1 MGKYV
6 NGVYVP
12 DAGETDNRYMQSV
25 QPHSRPLEAPTPDEI
40 VVRSSRAAQRQAQQQ
55 ANINAAKA
63 SPVANNVQQLV
74 DAAQVAPAGAVG
86 NDSPDI
92 QKANLF
98 AKKYAP
104 MLRGEEVKPAGEQL
118 LADRT
123 AKYQN
128 QLMPK
133 TPAKTVDPNSDTDGM
148 NSILGN
154 WTSKEDEEKYRKAS
168 VARQRIMAVAD
179 ALRHIGNIYHTTK
192 YAPSQKFNMPVE
204 AERQRYQQEKA
215 LRDQANQRII
225 SYQQA
230 KAKLDADQKRWEA
243 DYGLKV
249 ADAARK
255 AGATEAQIK
264 NMQDKLKEQQRM
276 NDLTHGLNQDRLA
289 WQKERG
295 DRQDKEL
302 ARHHRVSE
310 GQNAQRINLQKQ
322 KLEWQKSGG
331 GNGSN
336 VPPLD
341 TPNGKIQ
348 PSGRNYGNQLLQM
361 WDYAKDNNLVSE
373 SDVQKALREAGFGNE
388 TPDNVKRQQVL
399 SLLRTNKL
407 LGDYAVN
414 RLGWSSGG
422 MSGGLNLGLDDEDDD
437 MDLRLD

>member
-12 DAGETDNRYMQSV
+12 DVGETDNRNVSSV
-25 QPHSRPLEAPTPDEI
+25 QPHSRPVETQNTGGVNPYAD
-40 VVRSSRAAQRQAQQQ
+40 RAAAQAAVNQPAQP
-55 ANINAAKA
+55 A
-63 SPVANNVQQLV
+63 PVQQ
-74 DAAQVAPAGAVG
+74 P
-86 NDSPDI
+86 
-92 QKANLF
+92 NLF
-98 AKKYAP
+98 AQQKQAYQASPQAKGV
-104 MLRGEEVKPAGEQL
+104 GEIPTKANVGSKPYTVVPREGISPTINGQSAGSAQG
-118 LADRT
+118 
-123 AKYQN
+123 KSSSGSWKPIN
-128 QLMPK
+128 
-133 TPAKTVDPNSDTDGM
+133 PNSDTDGM
-148 NSILGN
+148 DTILGHF
-154 WTSKEDEEKYRKAS
+154 TSPQEEEKYRKAS
-168 VARQRIMAVAD
+168 VAQQRILAVAD
-179 ALRHIGNIYHTTK
+179 AIRQIGNIYNTTR
-192 YAPSQKFNMPVE
+192 YAPSQKLNTPVE
-204 AERQRYQQEKA
+204 TVRQRYLQDKA
-215 LRDQANQRII
+215 LRDQANQRIMT
-225 SYQQA
+225 YQMAKQKQDLQA
-230 KAKLDADQKRWEA
+230 KQWEA

-264 NMQDKLKEQQRM
+264 NMQERLAEERRR
-276 NDLTHGLNQDRLA
+276 NDLTHGLNKERFA

-295 DRQDKEL
+295 DRQDKDL
-302 ARHHRVSE
+302 AQHRRVIE

-336 VPPLD
+336 VPSLD

-361 WDYAKDNNLVSE
+361 WDYAKESGLVSE

-407 LGDYAVN
+407 LGDYAIN

-422 MSGGLNLGLDDEDDD
+422 ASGGMNLGLDDEDDD
-437 MDLRLD
+437 MDLGLD

>member
-1 MGKYV
+1 MAKYDV
-6 NGVYVP
+6 NGNP
-12 DAGETDNRYMQSV
+12 IPEITDKQANY
-25 QPHSRPLEAPTPDEI
+25 PT
-40 VVRSSRAAQRQAQQQ
+40 AAQLEQQQ
-55 ANINAAKA
+55 KDALARDAYRNQVQMQAANQPAQPA
-63 SPVANNVQQLV
+63 PVQQ
-74 DAAQVAPAGAVG
+74 P
-86 NDSPDI
+86 
-92 QKANLF
+92 NLF
-98 AKKYAP
+98 AQQKQAYLASPQAQGKQVIPTNANAGSAVTPMPTEGIVSEQPINRTGVPSGSVGKTRSAGGYKYINP
-104 MLRGEEVKPAGEQL
+104 DSDSDG
-118 LADRT
+118 
-123 AKYQN
+123 
-128 QLMPK
+128 
-133 TPAKTVDPNSDTDGM
+133 VD
-148 NSILGN
+148 SILGHF
-154 WTSKEDEEKYRKAS
+154 TSPEEEEKYRKAS
-168 VARQRIMAVAD
+168 VARQRIMAVGD
-179 ALRHIGNIYHTTK
+179 ALRHIGNIYHTTR
-192 YAPSQKFNMPVE
+192 YAPSQKFNMPEE
-204 AERQRYQQEKA
+204 AERQRYLQEKS

-230 KAKLDADQKRWEA
+230 KAAIDQKARQWEA

-264 NMQDKLKEQQRM
+264 NMQDKLAEQHRM
-276 NDLTHGLNQDRLA
+276 NDLTHGLNRDKFA

-295 DRQDKEL
+295 AAQDKEN
-302 ARHHRVSE
+302 ARHHRVTE

-322 KLEWQKSGG
+322 KLEWQKSNG

-361 WDYAKDNNLVSE
+361 WDYAKESGLVSE
-373 SDVQKALREAGFGNE
+373 SDVQKALRDAGFGNE

-422 MSGGLNLGLDDEDDD
+422 MSGGMNLGLDEDDE
-437 MDLRLD
+437 MDLGLD